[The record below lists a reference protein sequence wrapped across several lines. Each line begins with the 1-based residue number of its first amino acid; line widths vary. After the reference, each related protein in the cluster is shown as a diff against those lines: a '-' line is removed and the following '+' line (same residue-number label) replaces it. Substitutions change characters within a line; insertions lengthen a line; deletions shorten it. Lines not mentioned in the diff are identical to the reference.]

1 MNRLHGESMLPF
13 LPTSPLAQVMH
24 LGSAQGT
31 WRRKDVSWGDLPGLY
46 GSRKTAAIL
55 GKWYVWTTGARTTLK
70 SQLRTPLEKDGV
82 KGVGVLTEKL
92 DRTAS

>member
-1 MNRLHGESMLPF
+1 M
-13 LPTSPLAQVMH
+13 
-24 LGSAQGT
+24 
-31 WRRKDVSWGDLPGLY
+31 
-46 GSRKTAAIL
+46 
-55 GKWYVWTTGARTTLK
+55 WTTGARTTLK